1 MQKCKNAK
9 MQKCKKSKMRKCK
22 NGKMQKYKNVSSLW
36 QAESLKTMIDRV
48 AQKPSCDLS
57 ISCIYSKDHSLIS
70 YLEQTFHQIFRI
82 PKTCCY
88 RPISLVTLSNN
99 SDMMLNRDDVKQ
111 SQFLTTLGFS
121 RPPYIITVLT
131 IV

>member
-9 MQKCKKSKMRKCK
+9 TQKCKKTKM
-22 NGKMQKYKNVSSLW
+22 SLCLW
-36 QAESLKTMIDRV
+36 LAESLKAMIDRV

-70 YLEQTFHQIFRI
+70 YLEQTFHHIFRI

-111 SQFLTTLGFS
+111 S
-121 RPPYIITVLT
+121 
-131 IV
+131 